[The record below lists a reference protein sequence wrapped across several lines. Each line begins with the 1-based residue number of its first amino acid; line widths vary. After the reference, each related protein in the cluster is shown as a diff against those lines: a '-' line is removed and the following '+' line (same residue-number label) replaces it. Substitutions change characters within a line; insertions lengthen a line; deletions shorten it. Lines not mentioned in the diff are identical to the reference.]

1 MKLSSQ
7 RKDPKRSWPEHFLY
21 LVAVGDARGGAD
33 ELVLDNIVNFASAKL
48 ALVLKEKY
56 DPNRVEH
63 NRPAEDL
70 AHFAQSI
77 EPTAT
82 SVCREVVAAHVDT
95 PVQRKESRSCY
106 ECMVLAVTDI
116 KPRSRGKRDGRKQ

>member
-48 ALVLKEKY
+48 ALVLKEK
-56 DPNRVEH
+56 
-63 NRPAEDL
+63 
-70 AHFAQSI
+70 
-77 EPTAT
+77 
-82 SVCREVVAAHVDT
+82 
-95 PVQRKESRSCY
+95 
-106 ECMVLAVTDI
+106 CMVLAVTDI